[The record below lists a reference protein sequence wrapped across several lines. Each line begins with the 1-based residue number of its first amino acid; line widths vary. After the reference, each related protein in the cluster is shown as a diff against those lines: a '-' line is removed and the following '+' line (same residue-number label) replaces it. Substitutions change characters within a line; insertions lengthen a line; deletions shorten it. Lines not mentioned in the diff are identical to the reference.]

1 VGRKTP
7 CNTPSDDAIFRQSAA
22 EMKDTSTTRVVS
34 SDQSEKQLPEEIKDP
49 TTSVAQTS
57 ACSTAD
63 TTVSLTN

>member
-1 VGRKTP
+1 
-7 CNTPSDDAIFRQSAA
+7 
-22 EMKDTSTTRVVS
+22 MKDTSTTRVVS